1 MLDALSKKRWKGN
14 RTQQAEQVIL
24 MINKKNF
31 IDLLLSW
38 YERQKLKEK
47 RKNSGGGELI
57 ENKIRDVENGSK

>member
-1 MLDALSKKRWKGN
+1 
-14 RTQQAEQVIL
+14 